1 MFKQESIT
9 HVPQVEDKKVT
20 KNDTIA
26 EPTQAMSIGFLQQ
39 VREDIAS
46 VFERDPAAR
55 TTFEVLTTYPGVHA
69 IILHRISHKLWI
81 NNWKYLARLLSFLSR
96 MFTNID
102 IHPGATIG
110 RRFFIDHGIGVVI
123 GETAIVGDDV
133 TLYHGVTL
141 GGTSWKKGRRH
152 PCLGNGVL
160 VGAGAKILG
169 PITLGDNVRVGAN
182 SVVVKDAPP
191 ESTVI
196 GIPGKVVQTK
206 KDSEHL
212 AHGIDLNHHLIPDP
226 VGRAMAC
233 MLERISLLER
243 EIKHLKAHG
252 QPEEV
257 TVNCSDIQVAG
268 KTKKSPFKSP
278 NKKDDEDCCGVCDSE
293 EVTANLNEMNM
304 SSKTKK
310 SQFKSPSKK
319 DDDCCGVCDALDTCV
334 CDDQKC
340 P

>member
-9 HVPQVEDKKVT
+9 HVPNTEEKKVEKIENT
-20 KNDTIA
+20 ATNSETL
-26 EPTQAMSIGFLQQ
+26 GFFRQ
-39 VREDIAS
+39 VSEDIAC

-69 IILHRISHKLWI
+69 IISHRISHKLWI
-81 NNWKYLARLLSFLSR
+81 NNWKYLARLFAFFSR
-96 MFTNID
+96 VFTNID

-169 PITLGDNVRVGAN
+169 SITLGDNVRVGAN
-182 SVVVKDAPP
+182 SVVIKDAPA

-196 GIPGKVVQTK
+196 GIPGKIVQTK

-243 EIKHLKAHG
+243 KIKQLESPDH
-252 QPEEV
+252 PEEIV
-257 TVNCSDIQVAG
+257 VSLNDIHVAPKG
-268 KTKKSPFKSP
+268 KKSPFKAP
-278 NKKDDEDCCGVCDSE
+278 HKE
-293 EVTANLNEMNM
+293 EE
-304 SSKTKK
+304 
-310 SQFKSPSKK
+310 
-319 DDDCCGVCDALDTCV
+319 CCGVCDAIDTCA
-334 CDDQKC
+334 CDDPKK
-340 P
+340 